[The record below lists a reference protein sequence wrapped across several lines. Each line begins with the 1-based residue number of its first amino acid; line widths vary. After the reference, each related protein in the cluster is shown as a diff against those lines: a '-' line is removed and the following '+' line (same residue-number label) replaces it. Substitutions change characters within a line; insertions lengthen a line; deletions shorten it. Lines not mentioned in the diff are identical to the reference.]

1 MDLGIDNSKKMIR
14 LDCKYQRTVVDLLS
28 SYGINIS
35 SEKWRSQLNVYIEYS
50 YEPWTTAAFDYEMYF
65 DEESEIMFDYA
76 VFLITTHL
84 ERVEHLERCLA
95 EV

>member
-1 MDLGIDNSKKMIR
+1 MDLVIDNSKKMIR
-14 LDCKYQRTVVDLLS
+14 IDSKYQRNVVDLLS

-35 SEKWRSQLNVYIEYS
+35 LERWRSQANAYALYES
-50 YEPWTTAAFDYEMYF
+50 EPWLTDGFDYEMYF
-65 DEESEIMFDYA
+65 DDESEKMFDYA